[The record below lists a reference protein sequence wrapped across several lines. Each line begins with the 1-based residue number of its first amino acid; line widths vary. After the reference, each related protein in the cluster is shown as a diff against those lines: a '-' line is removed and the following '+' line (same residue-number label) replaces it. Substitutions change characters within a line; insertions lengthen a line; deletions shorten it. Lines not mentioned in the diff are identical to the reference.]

1 MVGTKTKK
9 VKGAK
14 SLTVRPHNMTLA
26 SYFDISFSFVNSL
39 SLGVDVDSQ
48 QQHVLGC
55 DKLGQGQLAHPLH
68 QRLAKVFLSYISI

>member
-1 MVGTKTKK
+1 MYVE
-9 VKGAK
+9 KGK
-14 SLTVRPHNMTLA
+14 GCLHLGQIT
-26 SYFDISFSFVNSL
+26 YYCDISFSFVNSL

-55 DKLGQGQLAHPLH
+55 DKLGQGQLAHLLH